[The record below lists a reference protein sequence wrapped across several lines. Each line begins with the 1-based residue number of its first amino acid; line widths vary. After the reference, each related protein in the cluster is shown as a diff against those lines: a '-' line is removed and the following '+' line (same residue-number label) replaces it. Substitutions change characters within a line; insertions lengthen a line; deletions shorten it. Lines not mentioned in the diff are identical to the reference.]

1 MTVTKMSTAK
11 ELKRNLQPVT
21 DKQPQAD
28 KQSAMDEPQQPEN
41 DKDLQASS
49 GEKKAPEQ
57 AKSKGTKEQAKKSAP
72 VVPTLDVLRLQYS
85 YEMERSREISSS
97 INRLTVMVPLMI
109 FAVSFLV
116 GTIAPMCTDNMPMKV
131 FLILGV
137 SDIVVLLGALVVACT
152 VHFYILNPAP
162 SQTEELEWTLKM
174 KRDLQRGN
182 NWRAWLVFAA
192 TILIYVSVAVTLA
205 ILVLCLVG
213 R

>member
-1 MTVTKMSTAK
+1 M
-11 ELKRNLQPVT
+11 T
-21 DKQPQAD
+21 DKQPQTD
-28 KQSAMDEPQQPEN
+28 KSSEVNKPQRSSDSKQLMPENEKPLHQSAEA
-41 DKDLQASS
+41 KLI
-49 GEKKAPEQ
+49 PEQ
-57 AKSKGTKEQAKKSAP
+57 EKSKGTNKQQKKPAP
-72 VVPTLDVLRLQYS
+72 QVPALDVLRLQYS

-97 INRLTVMVPLMI
+97 INRLTVMVPIMI
-109 FAVSFLV
+109 FAVCFLISQ
-116 GTIAPMCTDNMPMKV
+116 IAPMCTDNMPMKV

-162 SQTEELEWTLKM
+162 TQTEELEWTLKM

>member
-1 MTVTKMSTAK
+1 M
-11 ELKRNLQPVT
+11 KRNLQPVT
-21 DKQPQAD
+21 DKQPQTD
-28 KQSAMDEPQQPEN
+28 KTLVMDKSQRPSDGKQLMPEN
-41 DKDLQASS
+41 DKALRPSAD
-49 GEKKAPEQ
+49 EKMTPEQ
-57 AKSKGTKEQAKKSAP
+57 EKSKGTKEQQKKPAP
-72 VVPTLDVLRLQYS
+72 AVPTLDVLRLQYS

-97 INRLTVMVPLMI
+97 INRLTVMVPIMI
-109 FAVSFLV
+109 FAVCFLV
-116 GTIAPMCTDNMPMKV
+116 SQIAPMCTDNMPMKV

-162 SQTEELEWTLKM
+162 TQTEELEWTLKM

>member
-1 MTVTKMSTAK
+1 MAVTRMSTA
-11 ELKRNLQPVT
+11 EDYKRGIQPVT
-21 DKQPQAD
+21 DKQPAPDQKPEKAAETN
-28 KQSAMDEPQQPEN
+28 KQP
-41 DKDLQASS
+41 
-49 GEKKAPEQ
+49 KKA
-57 AKSKGTKEQAKKSAP
+57 AP
-72 VVPTLDVLRLQYS
+72 AVPPLDVLRLQYS

-97 INRLTVMVPLMI
+97 INRLTVMVPIMI
-109 FAVSFLV
+109 FAVCFLISE
-116 GTIAPMCTDNMPMKV
+116 IAPMCTDNMPMKV

-137 SDIVVLLGALVVACT
+137 SDIFVLLGALAVACT

-162 SQTEELEWTLKM
+162 SQIEELEWTLKM

-205 ILVLCLVG
+205 ILVLCLIG

>member
-1 MTVTKMSTAK
+1 MTVTRMNAA
-11 ELKRNLQPVT
+11 EDYRRNLQPVS
-21 DKQPQAD
+21 DKQPASD
-28 KQSAMDEPQQPEN
+28 AQPV
-41 DKDLQASS
+41 
-49 GEKKAPEQ
+49 GEKRSVDNGQPMSEKRSADDTQQERAKGGQNKKPAP
-57 AKSKGTKEQAKKSAP
+57 A
-72 VVPTLDVLRLQYS
+72 VPPLDVLRLQYS

-97 INRLTVMVPLMI
+97 INRLTIMVPIMI
-109 FAVSFLV
+109 FAVCFLI
-116 GTIAPMCTDNMPMKV
+116 GEIAPMCTENMSMTV

-137 SDIVVLLGALVVACT
+137 SDIILLLGALAVACT

-213 R
+213 K